1 VVLMAD
7 DKQIL
12 EKIYREVITIREKLD
27 AIERIIIPEEEL
39 SNEEME
45 EIRRLKEEALKGE
58 VIPWDDVKKRVRD
71 KVED

>member
-1 VVLMAD
+1 MAD

-12 EKIYREVITIREKLD
+12 EKIYRELITIREKLN

>member
-1 VVLMAD
+1 MTS

-12 EKIYREVITIREKLD
+12 EKIYRELITIRKKLD

-39 SNEEME
+39 SNEEIE

-58 VIPWDDVKKRVRD
+58 VVPWDDIKERVGD

>member
-1 VVLMAD
+1 MAD

-12 EKIYREVITIREKLD
+12 EKIYRELITIREKLD